1 MNRFMF
7 NVVRICP
14 HLTLAFAAAILV
26 LMILNY
32 FNPLLGFLSTTYS
45 KVILVLFCVC
55 AALSS
60 IGTVVLYRDIMG
72 GRRNGKAHR

>member
-14 HLTLAFAAAILV
+14 HLTIAFSAALLV
-26 LMILNY
+26 MVILNY

-60 IGTVVLYRDIMG
+60 VGTIVLFRDIMG
-72 GRRNGKAHR
+72 GRRKRGAGR

>member
-7 NVVRICP
+7 NMVRICP
-14 HLTLAFAAAILV
+14 HLTLAFATATLV

-72 GRRNGKAHR
+72 CRRNGKAHR

>member
-14 HLTLAFAAAILV
+14 HLTLAFAAATLV
-26 LMILNY
+26 LVILNY

-45 KVILVLFCVC
+45 KVVLVLFCIC

-60 IGTVVLYRDIMG
+60 VGTVVLYRDIMG
-72 GRRNGKAHR
+72 SRRSGKVRR